1 MSGTHRSCLTGPA
14 AADFD
19 LYLFKRTSSG
29 SWSQVAR
36 SIGST
41 STESITY
48 SGTAGTYRVRVIS
61 YRGSGAYNAGITR
74 P

>member
-14 AADFD
+14 GTDFD
-19 LYLFKRTSSG
+19 LYLFKRNSSG

-36 SIGST
+36 SIGTT